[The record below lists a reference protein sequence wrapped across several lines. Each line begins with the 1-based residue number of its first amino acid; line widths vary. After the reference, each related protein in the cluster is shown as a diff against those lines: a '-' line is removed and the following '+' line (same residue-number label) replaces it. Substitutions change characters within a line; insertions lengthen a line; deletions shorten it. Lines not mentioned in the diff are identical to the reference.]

1 MQARR
6 ISLLILSASAGV
18 LTLSTASTGATSKL
32 PLDAEPSHLNFH
44 RVLNEQGTGPVD
56 VVFTNTSDHD
66 VTVTS
71 KQYTGDAASLP
82 YTGTSNCL
90 VTLVPGQQCTDSIGF
105 INANIVPPG
114 SYNGTLELLAN
125 GVVVGELRLHG
136 TAL

>member
-6 ISLLILSASAGV
+6 VSLLVLSAIAGV
-18 LTLSTASTGATSKL
+18 LTLSTASAGTNKL

-44 RVLNEQGTGPVD
+44 RVPNEQGTGSVD
-56 VVFTNTSDHD
+56 VVFTNTIDQN

-82 YTGTSNCL
+82 YTGTSDCL
-90 VTLVPGQQCTDSIGF
+90 VTLAPGEQCTDSIGF
-105 INANIVPPG
+105 INSNTVPPG
-114 SYNGTLELLAN
+114 SYNGTLQLLAN
-125 GVVVGELRLHG
+125 GVVLGEIKLHG